1 MAGDLTD
8 LGTDVSTIQDVV
20 RVLGAIRDRSAQDV
34 IAPKVD
40 GISRFSRL
48 YTVITQNVLD
58 TVEGRAPARAFR
70 DPDFLTKLDLEFTRR
85 YLTAI
90 QAHEARDPTAP
101 ACWNVLFD
109 RRRDQRPAV
118 QADSVPAGPPHV
130 RRAQGM
136 GDHARPRRA
145 RRTVRGRD
153 HGVHPALAR
162 ARQDRVLAY
171 AHPTRDGP
179 YPHRARVRPR

>member
-40 GISRFSRL
+40 GISCFSRL

-70 DPDFLTKLDLEFTRR
+70 DPDFLTKLDLEFARR

-109 RRRDQRPAV
+109 RRRDQHIGHVNYAACGVDAHVNFDLAFALLETWKTFPPTPLRP
-118 QADSVPAGPPHV
+118 
-130 RRAQGM
+130 
-136 GDHARPRRA
+136 
-145 RRTVRGRD
+145 
-153 HGVHPALAR
+153 
-162 ARQDRVLAY
+162 
-171 AHPTRDGP
+171 
-179 YPHRARVRPR
+179 